1 MVWVTMARGGEQTHT
16 AMNQGEEEEGGGE
29 DALDLFMLWSVYLSV
44 SFLLMRMCTNQTKLH
59 KIVFVVITATYM
71 ITITITYI
79 TALNASSRQALLHV
93 RRATVLH
100 CIGSSRSKPAGD
112 PDGSITQYYT
122 TIVNGKRAGVSR
134 GSISQYLLTY
144 YLLIAR

>member
-59 KIVFVVITATYM
+59 CG
-71 ITITITYI
+71 
-79 TALNASSRQALLHV
+79 Q
-93 RRATVLH
+93 H
-100 CIGSSRSKPAGD
+100 CKLRPCRHGH
-112 PDGSITQYYT
+112 
-122 TIVNGKRAGVSR
+122 
-134 GSISQYLLTY
+134 
-144 YLLIAR
+144 